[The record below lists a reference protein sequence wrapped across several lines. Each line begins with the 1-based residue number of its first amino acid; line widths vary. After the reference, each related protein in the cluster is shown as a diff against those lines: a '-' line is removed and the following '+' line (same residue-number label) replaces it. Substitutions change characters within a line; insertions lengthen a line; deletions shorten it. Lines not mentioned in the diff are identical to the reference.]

1 MRGRA
6 PSHRC
11 HRRGPL
17 NQRGS
22 RIRGSYGRPPMT
34 GRTQAAGWKVSWQ
47 GFVVRPV
54 HGADLPQPYRH
65 VVVLQL
71 EIDGCR
77 HEIAID
83 YADDSRLNEECR
95 RRCGLYFKMQFL
107 SGGYGDDSVVPGG
120 FPPSWPSLYN
130 YLGRLREI
138 RGQRR
143 FASDVYGR
151 FNAEPAPQTRREA
164 VRLLREQ
171 QRFTYEGGL
180 RVLRYSRYL
189 TEIARSKVCVDL
201 PGYGDFCFRLI
212 DYLAIGSC
220 VIGRRPSTSLH
231 APLTHGINIVYC
243 ADDLSDLVE
252 LCDYYSNQTDEREHI
267 AEEARAHFDRYL
279 ERTQWAAYSCTQRF
293 GTSADAL
300 AEGPTRTALCVVSSA
315 PNLSSNIGWTS

>member
-1 MRGRA
+1 VSVRA
-6 PSHRC
+6 GFRPSDAAPTRLKAHLREAFW
-11 HRRGPL
+11 RARPRPIAPL
-17 NQRGS
+17 PPSWPLERERLEDARILWPTAYDWPDTS
-22 RIRGSYGRPPMT
+22 RWVESLLAGF
-34 GRTQAAGWKVSWQ
+34 RT
-47 GFVVRPV
+47 FVPV
-54 HGADLPQPYRH
+54 HLADVPQPYRH

-71 EIDGCR
+71 EIDGSR

-107 SGGYGDDSVVPGG
+107 SSGYADDSVVPGG
-120 FPPSWPSLYN
+120 FPPSWPSLYD

-164 VRLLREQ
+164 VRLLSEQ
-171 QRFTYEGGL
+171 RRFTYEGGL

-189 TEIARSKVCVDL
+189 TDIARSKVCVDL

-231 APLTHGINIVYC
+231 APLTHGVNIVYC

-252 LCDYYSNQTDEREHI
+252 LCDYYSNHRDEREHI
-267 AEEARAHFDRYL
+267 AEEARAHFDRFL
-279 ERTQWAAYSCTQRF
+279 ERTQWAAYY
-293 GTSADAL
+293 L
-300 AEGPTRTALCVVSSA
+300 HTAIQHL
-315 PNLSSNIGWTS
+315 G